1 MNGFLTVKEVADK
14 WDMTVRNV
22 QNLCAAGKIEGV
34 AKFGNAW
41 AIPEDAEKPQ
51 DMRVISGAYKN
62 WRKKSQQY
70 HETIASDTKMI
81 LFFLKYQKTPSVQVN
96 IKNENTDFTG
106 ISHQKQI

>member
-1 MNGFLTVKEVADK
+1 
-14 WDMTVRNV
+14 MTVRNV

-62 WRKKSQQY
+62 WRKKSQWY
-70 HETIASDTKMI
+70 HGRHSRDTKMI
-81 LFFLKYQKTPSVQVN
+81 LFFLKNSKTPSVQAN
-96 IKNENTDFTG
+96 IKNENTDFIG